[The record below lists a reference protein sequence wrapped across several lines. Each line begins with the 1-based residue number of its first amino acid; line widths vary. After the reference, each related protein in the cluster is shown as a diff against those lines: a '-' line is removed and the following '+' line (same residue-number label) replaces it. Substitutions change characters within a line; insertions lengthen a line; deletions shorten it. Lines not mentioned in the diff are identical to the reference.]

1 MNIVLKEEI
10 EHDDNIKSVLT
21 NFDTKESKIVIVDA
35 DYLPFKAGHPGKDE
49 FGDKNA
55 DLSEEEAVERLN
67 EIIMKLYLSIEKY
80 FIIDSFYLITK
91 GRNNFRK
98 QIDPDYKKNRKG
110 DIPEI
115 VLFLDN
121 YLRDNLNAI
130 PAPSGEADDL
140 VYTLSKKL
148 NHEGIVV
155 SPDKD
160 LLQIPSIIYNPNKDK
175 WVKIDQTTAD
185 YNLALQMLIGDSC
198 DNIKVNKGI
207 GIKKA
212 SNIIN
217 PKMSKFQYIK
227 YIYLTYCKHYDKS
240 IVKDKIKN
248 TYNLLKLYEV

>member
-49 FGDKNA
+49 FGDKNP

-185 YNLALQMLIGDSC
+185 YNLALQCVMGDAV
-198 DNIKVNKGI
+198 DGVNPFPKV
-207 GIKKA
+207 GIKTA
-212 SNIIN
+212 EN
-217 PKMSKFQYIK
+217 
-227 YIYLTYCKHYDKS
+227 
-240 IVKDKIKN
+240 IVKLGMTRYQLMKAM
-248 TYNLLKLYEV
+248 LLSPILLKYDNYKERIRNAYKLVKLYEV